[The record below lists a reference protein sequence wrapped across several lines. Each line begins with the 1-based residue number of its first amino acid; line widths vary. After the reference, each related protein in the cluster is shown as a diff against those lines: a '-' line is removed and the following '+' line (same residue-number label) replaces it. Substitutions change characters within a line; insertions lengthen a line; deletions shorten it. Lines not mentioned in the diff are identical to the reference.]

1 MLHLETVSPE
11 LYHLLIDLQ
20 SKEWM
25 HSFRLVGGTALALQY
40 GHRVSVDLHFFGQR
54 ELGELST
61 FLSSYPEAQKLNSND
76 HIAVYI
82 IKGIKVDFV
91 HYPYPWLQP
100 PIVEKGMTVA
110 TDADIAAMK
119 IAAITGGGSK
129 KDFVDVYFLLQKYS
143 LEEMLDFFS
152 SKYPDATEILA
163 LKSLLYT
170 TDADREPLPKML
182 QPFDWEAAKE
192 FIRREVRKF
201 F

>member
-40 GHRVSVDLHFFGQR
+40 GHRISVDLDFFGQR
-54 ELGELST
+54 ELSELT
-61 FLSSYPEAQKLNSND
+61 DNLSSYPEAKKLNSTD

-100 PIVEKGMTVA
+100 PILEKGMNLA

-119 IAAITGGGSK
+119 IAAITGRGSK
-129 KDFVDVYFLLQKYS
+129 KDFVDLYFLLQKYS
-143 LEEMLDFFS
+143 IEEMLGFFS
-152 SKYPDATEILA
+152 AKYPDATDILA

-170 TDADREPLPKML
+170 TDADRDPMPKML

-192 FIRREVRKF
+192 SIRREVGQLF
-201 F
+201 